1 MKKRFKIIFIA
12 LLVCVLALVRFFE
25 VQLFY
30 DPLIEFY
37 KADYLHHT
45 IPHFDTKK
53 LLLNVFYR
61 FHLNAAISLVIL
73 YVTFFD
79 KNILKFSMYLFML
92 FFIITFSIFT
102 YMILNI
108 EDGHFLPLFYVRR
121 FLIHPVFILILMPA
135 FYYYRRRNPKS
146 LEDES

>member
-1 MKKRFKIIFIA
+1 MKKRFKIILIA

-37 KADYLHHT
+37 KADYLQNT
-45 IPHFDTKK
+45 IPQFNTKN
-53 LLLNVFYR
+53 LLLHVFYR
-61 FHLNAAISLVIL
+61 YQINSAISLIIL

-79 KNILKFSMYLFML
+79 KNILKFSLYLYVF
-92 FFIITFSIFT
+92 FFIICFAIFT

-108 EDGHFLPLFYVRR
+108 EDEHFLALFYVRR
-121 FLIHPVFILILMPA
+121 FLIHPIFILILMPA
-135 FYYYRRRNPKS
+135 FYYYRRRNPKRS
-146 LEDES
+146 DE